1 MKQLELFNL
10 TNFDNSSNASS
21 NSLTHWEHE
30 NQNHKIDDFKLND
43 HPITSQRD
51 DQELFDNTNN
61 LTELS
66 VSEYKPGGTAGKT
79 HKYYRFSYRRNG
91 KVKHIHI
98 KGGNTCNQVAIERKE
113 QIERWI
119 IQQLPLEDII
129 KRIKQ
134 W

>member
-1 MKQLELFNL
+1 MKQLELFDL
-10 TNFDNSSNASS
+10 TVIENSSNASG

-30 NQNHKIDDFKLND
+30 NQNNKIDEYRRDD
-43 HPITSQRD
+43 SPERETD
-51 DQELFDNTNN
+51 DQELFDNSNN

-66 VSEYKPGGTAGKT
+66 VSEYKPGGTAAKT
-79 HKYYRFSYRRNG
+79 NKYYRFSYRRNG

-98 KGGNTCNQVAIERKE
+98 KGGNTGNNVAIERKE

-119 IQQLPLEDII
+119 LQHIPLEDII
-129 KRIKQ
+129 ERIKQ

>member
-1 MKQLELFNL
+1 MKQLELFDL
-10 TNFDNSSNASS
+10 TVIENSSNASG

-30 NQNHKIDDFKLND
+30 NQNNKIDEFHIDDPSKRE
-43 HPITSQRD
+43 TD
-51 DQELFDNTNN
+51 DQEVFDNSNN
-61 LTELS
+61 LTELA
-66 VSEYKPGGTAGKT
+66 VSEYKPGGTAAKT
-79 HKYYRFSYRRNG
+79 NKYYRFSYRRNG

-98 KGGNTCNQVAIERKE
+98 KGGNTANNVAIERKE

-119 IQQLPLEDII
+119 LQHLPLEDII